1 MRVADHIKHLER
13 IIENGELL
21 RDQMRRTAEAREA
34 IIHSQ
39 AGKLKQLSE
48 INTLYKNRRN
58 RAVMRLQKAR
68 NEIKLVEAKLN
79 DQQDAFYAAIK
90 AAANEIGI
98 WKLLVEKAKTKL
110 NANES

>member
-34 IIHSQ
+34 IIRSQ
-39 AGKLKQLSE
+39 AGRLKQLSE

-68 NEIKLVEAKLN
+68 NEIKLVEAKLKK
-79 DQQDAFYAAIK
+79 QIK
-90 AAANEIGI
+90 NLE
-98 WKLLVEKAKTKL
+98 EKKAEFKRIHGDIRELEGKSR
-110 NANES
+110 ER